1 MKLNEYATRN
11 LKKSNLILNE
21 SYDSKF
27 RNIINYVKKLM
38 PDKTNWS
45 YDDYRV
51 VGDDFGGGI
60 RFQIEF
66 DSKDPSLKDKIMN
79 SIEDHFYGVRCSS
92 GWGRDW
98 DYYVSVEVSE
108 KACRESVNKLS
119 TLTLNEDWFDD
130 DNFIVDDT
138 ITDEAPEKESPKN
151 EVDTGISNLLI
162 DAIKDEFETI
172 KLYNSIIEQIRVEGR
187 EDIISILQDIV
198 NEENV
203 HVGQLQKALEL
214 YSPNA
219 DSIEHGSQ
227 EAEEQMKVELIS
239 EGIKNLDRVVSGK
252 KMDVD
257 VDIPLDMADAIVAH
271 EQTEK
276 DIKDAMKE
284 VEDSAKEVSDK
295 KETKKVSTPA
305 MKKMKLS
312 EELFTEDSDGWDIV
326 HTSFNKVLDRINDLD
341 YEIKNCI
348 KGAYTNCYSY
358 EELGEYIRQLGM
370 DLMDSADEI
379 SELSDE
385 DEFEESLT
393 EGRKPEELSLFDQ
406 VYNEL
411 SMDVA
416 MDARSRKISNKEF
429 PNKKRFRFDDEIE
442 FDKGFAPEKD
452 LQTKHVDARNAK
464 VEPDKNAFIL
474 DVSDPEKKEFVDKV
488 SRIYNLQL
496 LFKGDKAYLQVPEE

>member
-1 MKLNEYATRN
+1 MKLNEYATKN
-11 LKKSNLILNE
+11 LKKS
-21 SYDSKF
+21 SF
-27 RNIINYVKKLM
+27 
-38 PDKTNWS
+38 
-45 YDDYRV
+45 
-51 VGDDFGGGI
+51 
-60 RFQIEF
+60 
-66 DSKDPSLKDKIMN
+66 
-79 SIEDHFYGVRCSS
+79 
-92 GWGRDW
+92 
-98 DYYVSVEVSE
+98 
-108 KACRESVNKLS
+108 
-119 TLTLNEDWFDD
+119 TLNEDWFDD

-172 KLYNSIIEQIRVEGR
+172 KLYNSIIEQIRIENR

-219 DSIEHGSQ
+219 DNIEHGSQ
-227 EAEEQMKVELIS
+227 EAEEQMKVESIN

-252 KMDVD
+252 KMDID

-276 DIKDAMKE
+276 DIEDAMKE

-295 KETKKVSTPA
+295 KETKKVSTPE

-326 HTSFNKVLDRINDLD
+326 HTQFNQVLDRINDLD
-341 YEIKNCI
+341 YEVKNCI

-393 EGRKPEELSLFDQ
+393 EGRNKEELSLFDQ

-442 FDKGFAPEKD
+442 FDKGYAPKKD

>member
-1 MKLNEYATRN
+1 MKLNEYATKD
-11 LKKSNLILNE
+11 LKKS
-21 SYDSKF
+21 S
-27 RNIINYVKKLM
+27 
-38 PDKTNWS
+38 
-45 YDDYRV
+45 
-51 VGDDFGGGI
+51 
-60 RFQIEF
+60 
-66 DSKDPSLKDKIMN
+66 
-79 SIEDHFYGVRCSS
+79 
-92 GWGRDW
+92 
-98 DYYVSVEVSE
+98 
-108 KACRESVNKLS
+108 
-119 TLTLNEDWFDD
+119 LTLNEDWFDD

-172 KLYNSIIEQIRVEGR
+172 KLYNSIIEQIRIEDR

-227 EAEEQMKVELIS
+227 EAEEQMKVESIN

-252 KMDVD
+252 KMDID
-257 VDIPLDMADAIVAH
+257 VDIPLDMADAIVSH

-276 DIKDAMKE
+276 DIEDSMKE

-312 EELFTEDSDGWDIV
+312 EELFTEDSDGWNIV

-341 YEIKNCI
+341 YEVKNCI

-370 DLMDSADEI
+370 DLMDSADEV
-379 SELSDE
+379 SELSD
-385 DEFEESLT
+385 DNEFDESLNVSLK
-393 EGRKPEELSLFDQ
+393 EGRRKEELSLFDQ
-406 VYNEL
+406 VYNEI
-411 SMDVA
+411 SSDINA
-416 MDARSRKISNKEF
+416 EARYRKISTKEF
-429 PNKKRFRFDDEIE
+429 PNRKRFRFDDDIE
-442 FDKGFAPEKD
+442 FAKDANSKRSEKSIHKD
-452 LQTKHVDARNAK
+452 VRDAK
-464 VEPDKNAFIL
+464 IEPNKNAFIL

>member
-1 MKLNEYATRN
+1 MKLNEYATKN
-11 LKKSNLILNE
+11 LKKS
-21 SYDSKF
+21 SF
-27 RNIINYVKKLM
+27 
-38 PDKTNWS
+38 
-45 YDDYRV
+45 
-51 VGDDFGGGI
+51 
-60 RFQIEF
+60 
-66 DSKDPSLKDKIMN
+66 
-79 SIEDHFYGVRCSS
+79 
-92 GWGRDW
+92 
-98 DYYVSVEVSE
+98 
-108 KACRESVNKLS
+108 
-119 TLTLNEDWFDD
+119 TLNEDWFDD

-172 KLYNSIIEQIRVEGR
+172 KLYNSIIEQIRIEDR

-227 EAEEQMKVELIS
+227 EAEEQMKVESIN

-252 KMDVD
+252 KMDINI
-257 VDIPLDMADAIVAH
+257 DIPLDMADAIVAH

-276 DIKDAMKE
+276 DIEDSMKE

-312 EELFTEDSDGWDIV
+312 EELFTEDSDGWNIV

-341 YEIKNCI
+341 YEVKNCI

-385 DEFEESLT
+385 DDFEESLT

-406 VYNEL
+406 VYNEI
-411 SMDVA
+411 SADMDVE
-416 MDARSRKISNKEF
+416 ARHRKISNKEF
-429 PNKKRFRFDDEIE
+429 PNKRRFNFDDVVKFTAGAYPEE
-442 FDKGFAPEKD
+442 DAKSKRVDK
-452 LQTKHVDARNAK
+452 RNAK
-464 VEPDKNAFIL
+464 IEPRIDRFIL
-474 DVSDPEKKEFVDKV
+474 EIDGDDQKEFLKKV
-488 SRIYNLQL
+488 ADIYKLEL
-496 LFKGDKAYLQVPEE
+496 EFKGNKAYLETPKE

>member
-1 MKLNEYATRN
+1 MKLNEYATKD
-11 LKKSNLILNE
+11 LKKS
-21 SYDSKF
+21 S
-27 RNIINYVKKLM
+27 
-38 PDKTNWS
+38 
-45 YDDYRV
+45 
-51 VGDDFGGGI
+51 
-60 RFQIEF
+60 
-66 DSKDPSLKDKIMN
+66 
-79 SIEDHFYGVRCSS
+79 
-92 GWGRDW
+92 
-98 DYYVSVEVSE
+98 
-108 KACRESVNKLS
+108 
-119 TLTLNEDWFDD
+119 LTLNEDWFDD

-138 ITDEAPEKESPKN
+138 ITDEAPDKESPKN

-172 KLYNSIIEQIRVEGR
+172 KLYNSIIEQIRIEDR

-227 EAEEQMKVELIS
+227 EAEEQMKVESIN

-252 KMDVD
+252 KMDID

-276 DIKDAMKE
+276 DIEDSMKE

-295 KETKKVSTPA
+295 KETEKVSTPA

-312 EELFTEDSDGWDIV
+312 EELFTEDSDGWNIV

-341 YEIKNCI
+341 YEVKNCI

-370 DLMDSADEI
+370 DLMDSADEV
-379 SELSDE
+379 SELSDD

-406 VYNEL
+406 VYNEI
-411 SMDVA
+411 SADMDVE
-416 MDARSRKISNKEF
+416 ARHRKISNKEF
-429 PNKKRFRFDDEIE
+429 PNKRRFNFDDVVK
-442 FDKGFAPEKD
+442 FTAGAYPEKD
-452 LQTKHVDARNAK
+452 AKSKRVDKRNAK
-464 VEPDKNAFIL
+464 IEPEINRFIL
-474 DVSDPEKKEFVDKV
+474 EIDGDDQKEFLKKV
-488 SRIYNLQL
+488 ANIYKLEL
-496 LFKGDKAYLQVPEE
+496 EFKGNKAYLEMPEE

>member
-1 MKLNEYATRN
+1 MKLNEYATKN
-11 LKKSNLILNE
+11 LKKS
-21 SYDSKF
+21 SF
-27 RNIINYVKKLM
+27 
-38 PDKTNWS
+38 
-45 YDDYRV
+45 
-51 VGDDFGGGI
+51 
-60 RFQIEF
+60 
-66 DSKDPSLKDKIMN
+66 
-79 SIEDHFYGVRCSS
+79 
-92 GWGRDW
+92 
-98 DYYVSVEVSE
+98 
-108 KACRESVNKLS
+108 
-119 TLTLNEDWFDD
+119 TLNEDWFDD

-172 KLYNSIIEQIRVEGR
+172 KLYNSIIEQIRIEDR

-227 EAEEQMKVELIS
+227 EAEEQMKVESIN

-252 KMDVD
+252 KMDINI
-257 VDIPLDMADAIVAH
+257 DIPIDMADAIVAH

-276 DIKDAMKE
+276 DIEDSMKE

-312 EELFTEDSDGWDIV
+312 EELFTEDSDGWNIV

-341 YEIKNCI
+341 YEVKNCI

-385 DEFEESLT
+385 DDFEESLT

-406 VYNEL
+406 VYNEI
-411 SMDVA
+411 SADMDVE
-416 MDARSRKISNKEF
+416 ARHRKISNKEF
-429 PNKKRFRFDDEIE
+429 PNKRRFNFDDVVKFTAGAYPEE
-442 FDKGFAPEKD
+442 DAKSKRVDK
-452 LQTKHVDARNAK
+452 RNAK
-464 VEPDKNAFIL
+464 IEPRIDRFIL
-474 DVSDPEKKEFVDKV
+474 EIDGDDQKEFLKKV
-488 SRIYNLQL
+488 ADIYKLEL
-496 LFKGDKAYLQVPEE
+496 EFKGNKAYLETPKE

>member
-1 MKLNEYATRN
+1 MKLNEYATKN
-11 LKKSNLILNE
+11 LKKS
-21 SYDSKF
+21 SF
-27 RNIINYVKKLM
+27 
-38 PDKTNWS
+38 
-45 YDDYRV
+45 
-51 VGDDFGGGI
+51 
-60 RFQIEF
+60 
-66 DSKDPSLKDKIMN
+66 
-79 SIEDHFYGVRCSS
+79 
-92 GWGRDW
+92 
-98 DYYVSVEVSE
+98 
-108 KACRESVNKLS
+108 
-119 TLTLNEDWFDD
+119 TLNEDWFDD

-172 KLYNSIIEQIRVEGR
+172 KLYNSIIEQIRIEGR

-227 EAEEQMKVELIS
+227 EAEEQMKVESIN

-252 KMDVD
+252 KMDID

-276 DIKDAMKE
+276 DIEDAMKE

-295 KETKKVSTPA
+295 KETKKVSTPE

-326 HTSFNKVLDRINDLD
+326 HTQFNKVLDRINDLD
-341 YEIKNCI
+341 YEVKNCI

-393 EGRKPEELSLFDQ
+393 EGRNKEELSLFDQ

-442 FDKGFAPEKD
+442 FDKGYAPKKD

-464 VEPDKNAFIL
+464 IEPDKNAFIL

-496 LFKGDKAYLQVPEE
+496 LFKGNKAYLQVPEE

>member
-1 MKLNEYATRN
+1 MKLNEYATKD
-11 LKKSNLILNE
+11 LKKS
-21 SYDSKF
+21 S
-27 RNIINYVKKLM
+27 
-38 PDKTNWS
+38 
-45 YDDYRV
+45 
-51 VGDDFGGGI
+51 
-60 RFQIEF
+60 
-66 DSKDPSLKDKIMN
+66 
-79 SIEDHFYGVRCSS
+79 
-92 GWGRDW
+92 
-98 DYYVSVEVSE
+98 
-108 KACRESVNKLS
+108 
-119 TLTLNEDWFDD
+119 LTLNEDWFDD

-138 ITDEAPEKESPKN
+138 ITGEAPDKESPKN

-172 KLYNSIIEQIRVEGR
+172 KLYNSIIEQIRIEDR

-227 EAEEQMKVELIS
+227 EAEEQMKVESIN

-252 KMDVD
+252 KMDID
-257 VDIPLDMADAIVAH
+257 VDIPLDMADAIVSH

-276 DIKDAMKE
+276 DIEDSMKE

-312 EELFTEDSDGWDIV
+312 EELFTEDSDGWNIV

-341 YEIKNCI
+341 YEVKNCI

-370 DLMDSADEI
+370 DLMDSADEV
-379 SELSDE
+379 SELSD
-385 DEFEESLT
+385 DNEFDESLNVSLK
-393 EGRKPEELSLFDQ
+393 EGRRKEELSLFDQ
-406 VYNEL
+406 VYNEI
-411 SMDVA
+411 SSDINA
-416 MDARSRKISNKEF
+416 EARYRKISTKEF
-429 PNKKRFRFDDEIE
+429 PNRKRFRFDDDIE
-442 FDKGFAPEKD
+442 FAKDANSKRSEKSIHKD
-452 LQTKHVDARNAK
+452 VRDAK
-464 VEPDKNAFIL
+464 IEPNKNAFIL

>member
-1 MKLNEYATRN
+1 MKLNEYATKN
-11 LKKSNLILNE
+11 LKKS
-21 SYDSKF
+21 SF
-27 RNIINYVKKLM
+27 
-38 PDKTNWS
+38 
-45 YDDYRV
+45 
-51 VGDDFGGGI
+51 
-60 RFQIEF
+60 
-66 DSKDPSLKDKIMN
+66 
-79 SIEDHFYGVRCSS
+79 
-92 GWGRDW
+92 
-98 DYYVSVEVSE
+98 
-108 KACRESVNKLS
+108 
-119 TLTLNEDWFDD
+119 TLNEDWFDD

-172 KLYNSIIEQIRVEGR
+172 KLYNSIIEQIRIEGR

-227 EAEEQMKVELIS
+227 EAEEQMKVESIN
-239 EGIKNLDRVVSGK
+239 EGIKNLDRVVSGE
-252 KMDVD
+252 KMDMD

-276 DIKDAMKE
+276 DIEDAMKE
-284 VEDSAKEVSDK
+284 VKDSAKEVSDK

-326 HTSFNKVLDRINDLD
+326 HTQFNKVLDRINDLD
-341 YEIKNCI
+341 YEVKNCI

-406 VYNEL
+406 VYNEI
-411 SMDVA
+411 SADMDVE
-416 MDARSRKISNKEF
+416 ARHRKISNKEF
-429 PNKKRFRFDDEIE
+429 PNKRRFNFDDVVKFTAGAYPEE
-442 FDKGFAPEKD
+442 DAKSKRVDK
-452 LQTKHVDARNAK
+452 RNAK
-464 VEPDKNAFIL
+464 IEPKTGRFIL
-474 DVSDPEKKEFVDKV
+474 EIDGDDQKEFLKKV
-488 SRIYNLQL
+488 ADIYKLEL
-496 LFKGDKAYLQVPEE
+496 EFKGDKAYLEMPEE